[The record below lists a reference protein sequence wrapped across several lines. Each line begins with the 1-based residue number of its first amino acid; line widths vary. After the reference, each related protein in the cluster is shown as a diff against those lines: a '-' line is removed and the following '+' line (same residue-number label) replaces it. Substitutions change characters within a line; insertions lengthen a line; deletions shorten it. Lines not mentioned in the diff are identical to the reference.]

1 MSAIVIE
8 FPSARESGS
17 RSAHN
22 ANSGDA
28 CAEAIELLTDSE
40 IAAIKSLSMIFQM
53 RGSEAFDIAAK
64 RQFFII
70 SSLVRQVLGE
80 ARLHEILTAAKYI

>member
-22 ANSGDA
+22 ANSGD
-28 CAEAIELLTDSE
+28 IESLTDSE

>member
-8 FPSARESGS
+8 FPSARESSS
-17 RSAHN
+17 RPAHN
-22 ANSGDA
+22 ANSVDA
-28 CAEAIELLTDSE
+28 CAEAIESLTDFE

-64 RQFFII
+64 RQFFILT
-70 SSLVRQVLGE
+70 SLIKRVLGE
-80 ARLHEILTAAKYI
+80 ARLDEILTAAKYI